1 MQTNNGYQSMPI
13 SLRRSAAI
21 FFAGGPRGILGKV
34 LLPMVLLAA
43 GCAGQQSGSQRYQL
57 SSWGTDSGRH
67 GCYIFDAATGKI
79 RLYEG
84 HSLVSTFS
92 LSDATVKQPEQFITS
107 LTPRDAVYRALAALH
122 DKLGTDL
129 CVSPTTPFD
138 PKFVDADRFSASG
151 LVSTA
156 VGKQFEIEC
165 EWLADG
171 KTQVTFNSQLPDAQ
185 TALFAKIAR
194 DAIESSAQP

>member
-1 MQTNNGYQSMPI
+1 
-13 SLRRSAAI
+13 
-21 FFAGGPRGILGKV
+21 
-34 LLPMVLLAA
+34 MVLLAA

-67 GCYIFDAATGKI
+67 GCYIFDNATGKI

-84 HSLVSTFS
+84 DSLVSTFS
-92 LSDATVKQPEQFITS
+92 LSGATEKQREQFITS
-107 LTPRDAVYRALAALH
+107 FAPRDAVYRVLAALH
-122 DKLGTDL
+122 DKFGTEVPGPL
-129 CVSPTTPFD
+129 TVPPTAFD
-138 PKFVDADRFSASG
+138 PKYVQADRFSAIG
-151 LVSTA
+151 AVSTA